1 MKTNKNVKVMC
12 GLLVLV
18 LLTTCVIGTTLA
30 RYTTSDSAS
39 DSARVAKWGVKFNI
53 SGADLFDN
61 EYNVTESNN
70 VGAVSVS
77 ASTNLVAPG
86 TSSANQADG
95 SGSTVFTITG
105 TPEVAVKIETVMSG
119 ITEVFLAAGTYEDE
133 TTSAEGDTFTLRE
146 DYYPVVFTLRQISD
160 ANGDLANAVVIG
172 TGKLDDIRA
181 ALARYT
187 GAEYK
192 PNTDLGAR
200 FELTWEWVIDGN
212 DKADTVLGNL
222 AAGNSENDT
231 LVAGTDY
238 SVNTSYTIT
247 LTATQID

>member
-133 TTSAEGDTFTLRE
+133 TTSDAGDTFTLAE

-160 ANGDLANAVVIG
+160 ANGDLANSVVIG

-181 ALARYT
+181 ALAAYT

-200 FELTWEWVIDGN
+200 FELTWEWVINGN

-231 LVAGTDY
+231 LVAGTNY

>member
-1 MKTNKNVKVMC
+1 MKNNKNVKVMC

-119 ITEVFLAAGTYEDE
+119 ITEVFLAAGTYADE
-133 TTSAEGDTFTLRE
+133 TTSAAGDYFTLAE
-146 DYYPVVFTLRQISD
+146 DYYPVVFTLRQIGD
-160 ANGDLANAVVIG
+160 ANGDLANAVVVG
-172 TGKLDDIRA
+172 TGKLDDIRE
-181 ALARYT
+181 ALAAYT

-200 FELTWEWVIDGN
+200 FELTWEWVINGN

-222 AAGNSENDT
+222 AAGNSENNN
-231 LVAGTDY
+231 LVAGTNY
-238 SVNTSYTIT
+238 SVNTAYTIT

>member
-1 MKTNKNVKVMC
+1 MKNNKNVKVMC

-61 EYNVTESNN
+61 EYNVTESAN
-70 VGAVSVS
+70 VGAVSVH

-95 SGSTVFTITG
+95 SGSTIFTITG
-105 TPEVAVKIETVMSG
+105 TPEVAVKIETVMDG
-119 ITEVFLAAGTYEDE
+119 ITEVFLAKGIYKDE
-133 TTSAEGDTFTLRE
+133 TTATEDDTFELDK

-160 ANGDLANAVVIG
+160 ANGDLGTAVVIG

-181 ALARYT
+181 ALAEYT

-200 FELTWEWVIDGN
+200 FELSWEWAINGN

-231 LVAGTDY
+231 LVAGTNY
-238 SVNTSYTIT
+238 SVNTAYTIT

>member
-119 ITEVFLAAGTYEDE
+119 ITEVFLAAGTYADE
-133 TTSAEGDTFTLRE
+133 TTSAAGDYFTLAE
-146 DYYPVVFTLRQISD
+146 DYYPVVFTLRQIGD
-160 ANGDLANAVVIG
+160 ANGDLGNAVVVG

-181 ALARYT
+181 ALAAYT

-222 AAGNSENDT
+222 AAGNSENNN
-231 LVAGTDY
+231 LVAGTNY